1 MNEDL
6 LLLQEFIPIVKSLIK
21 THDVARWLLATDGFV
36 FSLLLCAF
44 LKQVSVTSEVF
55 EDLSVLCQMKEGH
68 EAVFMAFD
76 SLMIY
81 AKEQIRFQST
91 VSLLTSA
98 TDATVAT
105 DILVF
110 FNIFLG
116 KMSSISQRMAVLLSP
131 FCHVGVQRFA
141 FPRLPQC
148 EGCSNEALQL
158 RCERDRV
165 HLWSAFPVPP

>member
-1 MNEDL
+1 M
-6 LLLQEFIPIVKSLIK
+6 
-21 THDVARWLLATDGFV
+21 WLLDTSDFV

-44 LKQVSVTSEVF
+44 LMQVSITSEVF
-55 EDLSVLCQMKEGH
+55 EDLSVLCQMKEGL

-91 VSLLTSA
+91 VALLTSA

-110 FNIFLG
+110 FNILLG
-116 KMSSISQRMAVLLSP
+116 KMSSVTQRMAVPPRPDCYL
-131 FCHVGVQRFA
+131 GVQRFA
-141 FPRLPQC
+141 LSWFPQC
-148 EGCSNEALQL
+148 EGRSDKAFQL
-158 RCERDRV
+158 RRERDRV
-165 HLWSAFPVPP
+165 DLWSVFPVTS